1 MAFSSTI
8 FLFLFLPVVLALYF
22 IIGKHFRNILLFG
35 ASLLFYAWGEGSFV
49 LILLSSI
56 VVNYLFGVFVDR
68 YRHHPFSKLFLFLA
82 VTFNLCLLLVFKYL
96 NLIVDNINALF
107 SLINLKPILLD
118 PVHLP
123 IGISFFT
130 FQAIT
135 YIVDIYRNITTPQKR
150 PVNVGLYISSFPQ
163 LIAGPI
169 VRYHDVA
176 EQILHRKVNGKDF
189 AEGIERFIFGL
200 GKKVLLANPVARV
213 ADQIFVLEST
223 QLTPGIAWLGIIC
236 YTLQIYFDFSGYSDM
251 AIGLGR
257 MFGFKFPENFNYPYI
272 SRSIREFWRRW
283 HISLSLWFRD
293 YLYIPL
299 GGNRCSHARTYFNLI
314 TVFFLCGL
322 WHGASWHFVVWGLFH
337 GFFLVIERVG
347 FAVLLNRLWKPLR
360 HLYALLVV
368 ILGWVLFRSETLPYA
383 IDYILTM
390 FGFGHGAEL
399 NQEIMRHINPEVM
412 LALTMGVIFSTPIHP
427 FLKQLRASIAGRI
440 DNIPYLNL
448 NMFGEF
454 LKITGLSLILFSSIM
469 CIASG
474 AYNPFIYFR
483 F

>member
-1 MAFSSTI
+1 MVFSSTI

-22 IIGKHFRNILLFG
+22 IIGRHFRNMMLFG

-56 VVNYLFGVFVDR
+56 VVNYLFGIFIDR
-68 YRHHPFSKLFLFLA
+68 YRHLRFSKLFLVLA
-82 VTFNLCLLLVFKYL
+82 VAFNLSLLLIFKYL
-96 NLIVDNINALF
+96 NLIVDNINPIL

-135 YIVDIYRNITTPQKR
+135 YVVDIYRNITLPQNK

-176 EQILHRKVNGKDF
+176 EQILHREVNGKDF

-200 GKKVLLANPVARV
+200 GKKVLLANPVAKV

-272 SRSIREFWRRW
+272 SRSIKEFWRRW

-299 GGNRCSHARTYFNLI
+299 GGNRCSHVRTYFNLI

-322 WHGASWHFVVWGLFH
+322 WHGASWHFVIWGLFH

-347 FAVLLNRLWKPLR
+347 FAVLLDSLWKPLR
-360 HLYALLVV
+360 HVYALLV
-368 ILGWVLFRSETLPYA
+368 IMLGWVLFRSETLPYA

-390 FGFGHGAEL
+390 FGFGHRADFSHDIIGY
-399 NQEIMRHINPEVM
+399 ITPEVM
-412 LALTMGVIFSTPIHP
+412 LALTMGVIFSTPIYP
-427 FLKQLRASIAGRI
+427 FFKQVGISIAGKI
-440 DNIPYLNL
+440 DHIPH
-448 NMFGEF
+448 MFGEF
-454 LKITGLSLILFSSIM
+454 IKVTGLSLILFSSGM